1 MIALCPVLALRTI
14 VTDMVAEFRRRME
27 FVVKGLNDIPGVKC
41 FRPKGAFYVFPDV
54 SAHYGKSHAGKKI
67 SNSAEMANYLLEVGR
82 VAAVSGA
89 PFGADRHIRISFAT
103 SMANLE
109 KAVTRIGEA
118 LGKLS

>member
-1 MIALCPVLALRTI
+1 
-14 VTDMVAEFRRRME
+14 MVAEFRRRME

-41 FRPKGAFYVFPDV
+41 PRPRGAFYVFPDV
-54 SAHYGKSHAGKKI
+54 SAHFGKSHGGRKI
-67 SNSAEMANYLLEVGR
+67 ANSTELATYLLEVGG

-109 KAVTRIGEA
+109 KAVRRIGEA
-118 LGKLS
+118 LGKLT